1 MNRALISV
9 AAIVAA
15 LYLSVGVLH
24 LTGGFMADQAD
35 VAGEEIDREIS
46 LAISKIDGEIQPGIP
61 GDCDLCGEWSGR
73 LIGGACA
80 PCRDKYRL
88 P

>member
-1 MNRALISV
+1 
-9 AAIVAA
+9 
-15 LYLSVGVLH
+15 
-24 LTGGFMADQAD
+24 MADDAD
-35 VAGEEIDREIS
+35 RAQEDMDRADAERE
-46 LAISKIDGEIQPGIP
+46 KPWQRPTPYVFPPGDP
-61 GDCDLCGEWSGR
+61 GDCELCGRWSGR